1 MKKLLAIVLTL
12 ALCMGLV
19 VLPASAEEVAK
30 PEKITIFVDGTV
42 FTESN
47 AQDKFIERWEELS
60 GIELEIIQP
69 DHDAYYDVLQQ
80 TDCFRRMARCNDP
93 FFHLLCSLCLRRR
106 AVGHDRRLG
115 EQRHQEQRPLYRR

>member
-42 FTESN
+42 FTESV
-47 AQDKFIERWEELS
+47 
-60 GIELEIIQP
+60 
-69 DHDAYYDVLQQ
+69 H
-80 TDCFRRMARCNDP
+80 
-93 FFHLLCSLCLRRR
+93 
-106 AVGHDRRLG
+106 
-115 EQRHQEQRPLYRR
+115 

>member
-80 TDCFRRMARCNDP
+80 QIASGTYKPNARRIAERI
-93 FFHLLCSLCLRRR
+93 
-106 AVGHDRRLG
+106 LG
-115 EQRHQEQRPLYRR
+115 YR

>member
-1 MKKLLAIVLTL
+1 MFARDVSCQKTLAHGTVMPTKGCGNGTASRKKKGRNPITKKLLAIVLTL

-47 AQDKFIERWEELS
+47 AQDKFIERW
-60 GIELEIIQP
+60 
-69 DHDAYYDVLQQ
+69 
-80 TDCFRRMARCNDP
+80 
-93 FFHLLCSLCLRRR
+93 
-106 AVGHDRRLG
+106 
-115 EQRHQEQRPLYRR
+115 

>member
-19 VLPASAEEVAK
+19 VLPASAEEEVAK

-47 AQDKFIERWEELS
+47 AQDKFIERWE
-60 GIELEIIQP
+60 
-69 DHDAYYDVLQQ
+69 
-80 TDCFRRMARCNDP
+80 
-93 FFHLLCSLCLRRR
+93 
-106 AVGHDRRLG
+106 
-115 EQRHQEQRPLYRR
+115 